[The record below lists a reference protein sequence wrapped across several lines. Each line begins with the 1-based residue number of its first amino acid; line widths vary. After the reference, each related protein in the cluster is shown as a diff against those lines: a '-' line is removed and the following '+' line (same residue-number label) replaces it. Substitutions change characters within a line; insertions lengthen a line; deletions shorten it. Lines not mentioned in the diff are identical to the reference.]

1 MWAIGRSNFFLLCF
15 VLCCIAPVNGDLDAW
30 VDGRSLTYL
39 GHFSLS
45 LLFFSIG
52 HQSRFQQQVLLE
64 EEDITLTFTGF
75 QYLKSWQYLYYVACV
90 LTGGIIFLLGRWM
103 PQRLIA
109 WIATP
114 CEMSSAEAI
123 VIEASMQ
130 FYPAK
135 LPNVVPYLPPYFFFF
150 GRFSC
155 DHIKRNS

>member
-1 MWAIGRSNFFLLCF
+1 MGRRTFVDIPRSFSSLCF
-15 VLCCIAPVNGDLDAW
+15 
-30 VDGRSLTYL
+30 
-39 GHFSLS
+39 
-45 LLFFSIG
+45 FFSIG

-64 EEDITLTFTGF
+64 EEDITLTFTGY
-75 QYLKSWQYLYYVACV
+75 QYLKSWQYLYYAVCV

-130 FYPAK
+130 FNPAK
-135 LPNVVPYLPPYFFFF
+135 LPSVVPYLPPYFFFF
-150 GRFSC
+150 WVVSPVTRSNGIVSYTCFEC
-155 DHIKRNS
+155 MGKRIIDI